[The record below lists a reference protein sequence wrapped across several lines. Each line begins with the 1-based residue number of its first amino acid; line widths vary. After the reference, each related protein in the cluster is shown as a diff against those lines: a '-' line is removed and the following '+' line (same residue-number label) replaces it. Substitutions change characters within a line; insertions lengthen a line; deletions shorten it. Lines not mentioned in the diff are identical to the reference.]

1 MKNNLVKDG
10 YDRMADIY
18 LANRDRL
25 KTAKYVQSFL
35 KYLKKNSSILD
46 LGCGAGIPIDDI
58 LMKAG
63 HSVIGLDVSSKQIQ
77 LAKKYCRNG
86 EYSVRDISQLK
97 LNEYFV
103 QGIVCMYT
111 MFHLPRTKHL
121 EMLQIFASYLPK
133 GGMMLISMGD
143 REFEGDH
150 QMHGESMWSSQYGTA
165 MNTSLVKKAGFE
177 IILDTIDN
185 TGGERH
191 QIFIAQ
197 KL

>member
-63 HSVIGLDVSSKQIQ
+63 HSVIGLDISSKQIQ

-185 TGGERH
+185 AGGERH